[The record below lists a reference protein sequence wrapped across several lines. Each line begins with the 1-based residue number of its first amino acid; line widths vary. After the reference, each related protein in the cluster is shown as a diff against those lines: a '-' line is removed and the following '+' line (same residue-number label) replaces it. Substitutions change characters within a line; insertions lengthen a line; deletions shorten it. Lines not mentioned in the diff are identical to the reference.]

1 MTFSAGRH
9 PHPLARA
16 ALAIS
21 PASGRG
27 DSPEI
32 PRWEGLVPVPDS
44 ARRREAASVGPSS
57 AAAPNLIAAA
67 GFGLQGLAARAEVAQ
82 EVREI
87 VDAVGDDMHDQAFAL
102 QLALDPHQAGGQHLA
117 PEGLEGARPD

>member
-44 ARRREAASVGPSS
+44 ARRREAAGVGPSA
-57 AAAPNLIAAA
+57 AAAPHLIAAA
-67 GFGLQGLAARAEVAQ
+67 DLKLHLAVARAELAQ
-82 EVREI
+82 QVREI
-87 VDAVGDDMHDQAFAL
+87 VDAVGDDMHEQAFAL
-102 QLALDPHQAGGQHLA
+102 QLAL
-117 PEGLEGARPD
+117 